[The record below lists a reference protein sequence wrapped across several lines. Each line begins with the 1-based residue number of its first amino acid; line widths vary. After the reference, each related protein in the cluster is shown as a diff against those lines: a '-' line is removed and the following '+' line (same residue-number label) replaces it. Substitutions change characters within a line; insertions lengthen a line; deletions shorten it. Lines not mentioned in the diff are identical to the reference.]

1 MYKRIIEFI
10 EKNDLLYTSHY
21 GFRKEHSTQHA
32 ILDIV
37 NTIQT
42 NMSQGLFSCGIFI
55 DVKKAFDTV
64 DHDIL
69 LSKLHHYG
77 FRGIINE
84 WFASYLI
91 NRMPTTQIGQHVSN
105 KDIVTFGVPQGS
117 VLGPLLFL
125 LYVNDMY
132 QCSNKFK
139 FYLFADD
146 TNILYAAKNLKTSE
160 VTVNAE
166 LRNFCDWL
174 KSNKLSLNTKKSNL
188 VLFHPYQK
196 RASYHPNISIFDNE
210 KNRFANLE
218 SKDYIKYLGVLID
231 KNLSWKFLIDAVATK
246 ISKIVGV
253 IAKIR
258 HFTPRRVLL
267 NIYQAL
273 IQPYLTYG
281 LASWGQ
287 SSKANLN
294 KILILQKR
302 APRMIYFV
310 HNRAHAIPL
319 FIDANVLPLAFLS
332 YESVCNL
339 MHDVSNNNTPLN
351 ILNFFQK
358 LSVVHSYNTRS
369 STSGKFY
376 V

>member
-1 MYKRIIEFI
+1 MYKRIIDFI
-10 EKNDLLYTSHY
+10 EKNDLLYTSQY
-21 GFRKEHSTQHA
+21 GFRKGHSTQHA

-42 NMSQGLFSCGIFI
+42 NMSQGLFSCGIFVDI
-55 DVKKAFDTV
+55 KKAFDTV
-64 DHDIL
+64 DHNIL
-69 LSKLHHYG
+69 LIKLHHYG

-84 WFASYLI
+84 WFASYLN
-91 NRMPTTQIGQHVSN
+91 NRMQTTQIGQHVS
-105 KDIVTFGVPQGS
+105 KLELALALVTCGVPQRS

-139 FYLFADD
+139 FYLFTDD
-146 TNILYAAKNLKTSE
+146 TNILYADKNLKTLE

-166 LRNFCDWL
+166 LKNFWDWL
-174 KSNKLSLNTKKSNL
+174 TSNKLSLNTKKSNF
-188 VLFHPYQK
+188 VLFHPHQK

-218 SKDYIKYLGVLID
+218 SKDYNKYLGALID
-231 KNLSWKFLIDAVATK
+231 KNLSWKFHVDSVATK
-246 ISKIVGV
+246 ISKIVGL
-253 IAKIR
+253 IAKTR

-267 NIYQAL
+267 NIYQVL

-294 KILILQKR
+294 KILTLQNR
-302 APRMIYFV
+302 ALCMIYFV
-310 HNRAHAIPL
+310 HSRAHAIPL
-319 FIDANVLPLAFLS
+319 LIDANVLPLAFLYFECVS
-332 YESVCNL
+332 NL
-339 MHDVSNNNTPLN
+339 MHDVNNNNNTPLN
-351 ILNFFQK
+351 ILNFF
-358 LSVVHSYNTRS
+358 
-369 STSGKFY
+369 
-376 V
+376 

>member
-1 MYKRIIEFI
+1 
-10 EKNDLLYTSHY
+10 
-21 GFRKEHSTQHA
+21 
-32 ILDIV
+32 
-37 NTIQT
+37 
-42 NMSQGLFSCGIFI
+42 
-55 DVKKAFDTV
+55 
-64 DHDIL
+64 
-69 LSKLHHYG
+69 
-77 FRGIINE
+77 
-84 WFASYLI
+84 
-91 NRMPTTQIGQHVSN
+91 
-105 KDIVTFGVPQGS
+105 
-117 VLGPLLFL
+117 
-125 LYVNDMY
+125 MY

-146 TNILYAAKNLKTSE
+146 TNILYAEKNFKTLE

-174 KSNKLSLNTKKSNL
+174 TSNKLYLNTKKSNFL
-188 VLFHPYQK
+188 LIHPYQK

-231 KNLSWKFLIDAVATK
+231 KNLSWKFHIDAVATK
-246 ISKIVGV
+246 ISKIVGL
-253 IAKIR
+253 ITKIR

-281 LASWGQ
+281 LVSLGQ

-294 KILILQKR
+294 KILTLQKR
-302 APRMIYFV
+302 ALRMIYFV
-310 HNRAHAIPL
+310 HSRAHAIPL
-319 FIDANVLPLAFLS
+319 FIDANVLPLAFLY
-332 YESVCNL
+332 YESVSNL
-339 MHDVSNNNTPLN
+339 MHVVSNNNTPLN

-358 LSVVHSYNTRS
+358 LSVVHSCNTRS

-376 V
+376 VQSSRLEIQKRSFSRFSVKLWNAWRTISYSQRQSLWTLMTLSW